1 MGSGRGMEIVLVGRS
16 NVGKS
21 SVIRRLTGERV
32 RVGRRPGVTREMS
45 RYSRGELDFVDMAGF
60 GYMTGITKAK
70 QEEIKTEI
78 VHYLETHRQDILFAI
93 QVIDSRAFGEI
104 IQRWE
109 GRRQLPVD
117 VEMFQFLKELELR
130 PVVVANKIDIIY
142 PDERDD
148 VLNNIC
154 DKLGMAPPWRQW
166 SDVIVPMSAKTGE
179 GALELKKLVRQRL
192 GELGQ
197 ERLWRYLK

>member
-1 MGSGRGMEIVLVGRS
+1 MEIILVGRS

-32 RVGRRPGVTREMS
+32 LVGRRPGVTRKIS
-45 RYSRGELDFVDMAGF
+45 RYSHGELDFVDMPGF
-60 GYMTGITKAK
+60 GYMAGISKDK
-70 QEEIKTEI
+70 QETIKTEI
-78 VHYLETHRQDILFAI
+78 IHYLETHRQDILFAI

-109 GRRQLPVD
+109 GRGQLPVD

-142 PDERDD
+142 PNERDD

-154 DKLGMAPPWRQW
+154 EKLGMSPPWRQW
-166 SDVIVPMSAKTGE
+166 SDVILPMSAKTGE

-192 GELGQ
+192 GELGH

>member
-1 MGSGRGMEIVLVGRS
+1 MEIILVGRS

-32 RVGRRPGVTREMS
+32 RVGRRPGVTREIS
-45 RYSRGELDFVDMAGF
+45 RYSHGELDFVDMPGF
-60 GYMTGITKAK
+60 GYMAGISKAK
-70 QEEIKTEI
+70 QEAIKTEI

-93 QVIDSRAFGEI
+93 QVIDARAFGEI

-109 GRRQLPVD
+109 GRGQPPVD
-117 VEMFQFLKELELR
+117 IEMFQFLNELEIR

-154 DKLGMAPPWRQW
+154 EKLGMSPPWRQW
-166 SDVIVPMSAKTGE
+166 SDVLVPMSAKTGE

-192 GELGQ
+192 GELGH

>member
-1 MGSGRGMEIVLVGRS
+1 MEIILVGRS

-32 RVGRRPGVTREMS
+32 LVGRRPGVTRKIS
-45 RYSRGELDFVDMAGF
+45 CYRHGELDFVDMPGF
-60 GYMTGITKAK
+60 GYIAGISKDK
-70 QEEIKTEI
+70 QEAIKTEI

>member
-1 MGSGRGMEIVLVGRS
+1 MGYGRDMEIVLVGRS

-21 SVIRRLTGERV
+21 SVIRQLTGKRV
-32 RVGRRPGVTREMS
+32 RVGRRPGVTRELS
-45 RYSRGELDFVDMAGF
+45 RYSSGELDFVDMPGF
-60 GYMTGITKAK
+60 GYMAGISVAR
-70 QEEIKTEI
+70 QEAIKTQI

-93 QVIDSRAFGEI
+93 QVIDARSFGEI

-109 GRRQLPVD
+109 RRGQLPVD
-117 VEMFQFLKELELR
+117 VEMFQFLKELELH
-130 PVVVANKIDIIY
+130 PAVVANKIDIIY

-154 DKLGMAPPWRQW
+154 DKLGMSPPWRQW
-166 SDVIVPMSAKTGE
+166 KDVLVPMSAKTGE

-197 ERLWRYLK
+197 ERLWRYLT

>member
-1 MGSGRGMEIVLVGRS
+1 MEIVLVGRS

-32 RVGRRPGVTREMS
+32 LVGRRPGVTRKIS
-45 RYSRGELDFVDMAGF
+45 RYRRGELDFVDMPGF
-60 GYMTGITKAK
+60 GYMAGISKDE
-70 QEEIKTEI
+70 QEAIKTEI

-109 GRRQLPVD
+109 GRGQLPVD

-154 DKLGMAPPWRQW
+154 EKLEMSPPWRQW
-166 SDVIVPMSAKTGE
+166 SDVLVPMSAKTGE

>member
-1 MGSGRGMEIVLVGRS
+1 MEIILVGRS

-32 RVGRRPGVTREMS
+32 LVGRRLGVTREIS
-45 RYSRGELDFVDMAGF
+45 RYSHGELDFVDMPGF
-60 GYMTGITKAK
+60 GYMAGISKDK
-70 QEEIKTEI
+70 QEAIKKEI

-109 GRRQLPVD
+109 GRGQLPVD
-117 VEMFQFLKELELR
+117 IEMFQFLKELELR

-142 PDERDD
+142 PDERDC

-154 DKLGMAPPWRQW
+154 EKLGMSPPWRQW
-166 SDVIVPMSAKTGE
+166 SDVLVPMSAKTGE

-192 GELGQ
+192 GELGH

>member
-1 MGSGRGMEIVLVGRS
+1 MGYGRDMEIVLVGRS

-21 SVIRRLTGERV
+21 SVIRQLTGKRV
-32 RVGRRPGVTREMS
+32 RVGRRPGVTRELS
-45 RYSRGELDFVDMAGF
+45 RYSCGELDFVDMPGF
-60 GYMTGITKAK
+60 GYMAGISVAR
-70 QEEIKTEI
+70 QEAIKTQI

-93 QVIDSRAFGEI
+93 QVIDARSFGEI

-109 GRRQLPVD
+109 RRGQLPVD
-117 VEMFQFLKELELR
+117 VEMFQFLKELELH
-130 PVVVANKIDIIY
+130 PAVVANKIDIIY

-154 DKLGMAPPWRQW
+154 DKLGMSPPWRQW
-166 SDVIVPMSAKTGE
+166 KDVLVPMSAKTGE

-197 ERLWRYLK
+197 ERLWRYLT